1 MSLSAKT
8 GPRVAAR
15 GWGAFAIRA
24 TVSACA
30 LLALR
35 WPLPVFWASVRGHGA
50 FDATVGAFL
59 ATFALGVA
67 GLPGFL
73 AAVWGRWSGRGVT
86 VGWWIRGGLVATL
99 AASLT
104 TAAWIGVSV
113 HEIGVTLQ
121 WGEVVAQSLPIAV
134 AAVSA
139 VVLRIHVARITSR

>member
-8 GPRVAAR
+8 EPRGAAR
-15 GWGAFAIRA
+15 RWGAFAIRA
-24 TVSACA
+24 SVSACA

-35 WPLPVFWASVRGHGA
+35 WPLPVSWASVRGDGA

-59 ATFALGVA
+59 ATFVLGIV

-73 AAVWGRWSGRGVT
+73 AALWGRRGGRGVK
-86 VGWWIRGGLVATL
+86 VAWWIRVGLVATL
-99 AASLT
+99 ASSLT

-121 WGEVVAQSLPIAV
+121 WGEVVGQFLPIAV

-139 VVLRIHVARITSR
+139 VALRIHVAYITSQ